1 MKATLGLVCAT
12 VLLLIAG
19 RPAAGLDVTLDSGSG
34 SVTLTDD
41 DLDGIIDFNQT
52 VGGVLDARGRVFE
65 QLNAN
70 GTIVSITT
78 TPPFAEGVFHN
89 VGLSDATF
97 TITVN
102 STAFPAIGPPLGW
115 A

>member
-1 MKATLGLVCAT
+1 MRVALSSVCSFALLVLVA
-12 VLLLIAG
+12 
-19 RPAAGLDVTLDSGSG
+19 RPAVGLDVTLDSGSG

-41 DLDGIIDFNQT
+41 DLDGVIDFNQI

-78 TPPFAEGVFHN
+78 TPPLAEAVFHN
-89 VGLSDATF
+89 VGVTDATF
-97 TITVN
+97 TITV
-102 STAFPAIGPPLGW
+102 
-115 A
+115 